1 MKKSA
6 KSMRYLA
13 PLSSLVASL
22 AMAMSVEPPSTV
34 MGAPAEFH
42 FARMMYVDQAYGRR
56 SFNGWWQQDFPEAER
71 YFLPNLQRMTRINV
85 GEPVQVRLTDED
97 LFEYPW
103 LYATQ
108 TGDWD
113 LNEEE
118 VTQLRE
124 YLLRGGFLMCDD
136 FWGAEW
142 EVFAEAMTR
151 VFPDR
156 EMVPLHD
163 EDAVLHVVFTIDE
176 STQIPGIRHL
186 RDLPGLPP
194 PQWFGIYDDAGRLM
208 VGINYNQD
216 VGDSWE
222 HADDTR
228 YPQPM
233 TAQGYRFGVNYITY
247 AMTH

>member
-1 MKKSA
+1 
-6 KSMRYLA
+6 MRSVA
-13 PLSSLVASL
+13 PLASL
-22 AMAMSVEPPSTV
+22 TAFLAVALADEPVPAPRAPS
-34 MGAPAEFH
+34 EFH
-42 FARMMYVDQAYGRR
+42 FARMIYLDQPYGRR
-56 SFNGWWQQDFPEAER
+56 NFGGWWRQDFPEAEE
-71 YFLPNLQRMTRINV
+71 YFLPNLQRMTRIAV
-85 GEPVQVRLTDED
+85 GEPVQVRLTDEN

-113 LNEEE
+113 LDDEEIAR
-118 VTQLRE
+118 LRQ

-142 EVFAEAMTR
+142 DVFAETMAR
-151 VFPDR
+151 LFPDR
-156 EMVPLHD
+156 QMVQMHD
-163 EDAVLHVVFTIDE
+163 DEAMLHVVFSIDE
-176 STQIPGIRHL
+176 AVQIPGL
-186 RDLPGLPP
+186 RYLRNVDNLPP
-194 PQWFGIYDDAGRLM
+194 PVWLGIYDDFGRLM

-222 HADDTR
+222 ESNTPG
-228 YPQPM
+228 YPEPM